1 MAFLSDI
8 ESFFMDEI
16 NLKNKQQQQQKK
28 IGKRKKEN
36 NFTIWIQNLEKLAPG
51 P

>member
-16 NLKNKQQQQQKK
+16 NLKTNSNNKKK